1 MKINRE
7 DIHKENERL
16 RARVQAL
23 EGELERLKKSQS
35 NSDSYFRDRFYSIN
49 ESVND
54 VVYRFNIVSQRFE
67 YISPQVIDMIGY
79 TPEEFNKSPFLFR
92 HIIHPDCIS
101 QFFQFWRGIRFGK
114 IEDHFEMKIIR
125 SDDEVRWIE
134 QRNFPL
140 YDKNEEIIS
149 IEAVITDITARKAT
163 ELALIESEAQK
174 KAILNNLPHLAW
186 MKNCDG
192 VYLLVNEAF
201 AAHSGKTVEEII
213 GRTDYDVYEEET
225 AREYRESD
233 KHVILNKE
241 QLFVEENDGETN
253 WEILKA
259 PIFNVNGEII
269 GLTGVALNV
278 TDQKRKEGEIQ
289 TFGETLAIQ
298 NIKLKHIN
306 EELQKAKEKAEIA
319 DQLKTAFLAN
329 MSHEIRTPMN
339 AILGFSTLLRDRRL
353 TEEKQKEFINL
364 INTNSRQLLK
374 IISDIIDISKI
385 ESDQITVFNKN
396 FNINKIL
403 NVLKLNFEN
412 TIGAEGKDIQLKVA
426 VSLQDERAQIF
437 TDKVRLEQIL
447 TNLLSNAVKFT
458 DKGKIELGYTINTA
472 QKEIIFFV
480 TDTGIGMSKDESR
493 IIFDRFRQVSNSYSK
508 LYGGTGLG
516 LSISKGLAKRLG
528 GNISVESIEGKGSTF
543 YLSLPYRAGEAV
555 KPKKIEYTSEYV
567 WTGKKI
573 LIAED
578 EVANYTLLQ
587 SIISPT
593 KAKVFWVK
601 NGQEAIDMV
610 VSDPEIDLVIMDIKM
625 PILNGLEATLE
636 IRRRGID
643 IPIIAQT
650 AFAMQQDEINCLNAG
665 CDDYLAK
672 PLQVVEILKKINK
685 YMVNQEE
692 TQSSLGQHISEK
704 DR

>member
-1 MKINRE
+1 MITSRE
-7 DIHKENERL
+7 NMFKENERL

-23 EGELERLKKSQS
+23 ENEIELLKKSQPL
-35 NSDSYFRDRFYSIN
+35 NDNYFRDRFYSIN

-54 VVYRFNIVSQRFE
+54 VVYRFNIANRNYE
-67 YISPQVIDMIGY
+67 YISPQVTDMFGY
-79 TPEEFNKSPFLFR
+79 TPEEFYNNPFLIR
-92 HIIHPDCIS
+92 RIIHPDSIS
-101 QFFQFWRGIRFGK
+101 QFFLYWRNILSGK
-114 IEDHFEMKIIR
+114 VLDLFELKIIR
-125 SDDEVRWIE
+125 SDDEVRWVE

-140 YDKNEEIIS
+140 YNSNEQIIS
-149 IEAVITDITARKAT
+149 IEAVISDITSRKTT
-163 ELALIESEAQK
+163 ELALIENEAQK

-192 VYLLVNEAF
+192 VYLSVNEAF
-201 AAHSGKTVEEII
+201 AAQCGRAVEEII
-213 GRTDYDVYEEET
+213 GRTDYDIYDEET
-225 AREYRESD
+225 AKAYRDSD
-233 KHVILNKE
+233 KHVLLSKE
-241 QLFVEENDGETN
+241 QLFIEENDEESS

-259 PIFNVNGEII
+259 PIFNAKGEII
-269 GLTGVALNV
+269 GLTGIALNV
-278 TDQKRKEGEIQ
+278 TEHKRKEDEIK
-289 TFGETLAIQ
+289 TFSETLAIQ
-298 NIKLKHIN
+298 NMKLKHIN
-306 EELQKAKEKAEIA
+306 DELQQAKDRAEIA

-339 AILGFSTLLRDRRL
+339 AILGFSTLLRDRKL

-396 FNINKIL
+396 FNINKVL

-412 TIGAEGKDIQLKVA
+412 TICAEDKDIHLNLA
-426 VSLQDERAQIF
+426 VSLPDEKAQIF

-458 DKGKIELGYTINTA
+458 EKGKIEIGYTINHV

-480 TDTGIGMSKDESR
+480 TDTGIGMSKDESN

-528 GNISVESIEGKGSTF
+528 GNISVESEEGKGSTF
-543 YLSLPYRAGEAV
+543 YLSLPYRAGEPI
-555 KPKKIEYTSEYV
+555 KPKKIEYTSEYI
-567 WTGKKI
+567 WTGKTI

-593 KAKVFWVK
+593 KAKVIWVK
-601 NGQEAIDMV
+601 NGQEAIDEV
-610 VSDPEIDLVIMDIKM
+610 LTNPDIDLVIMDIKM
-625 PILNGLEATLE
+625 PVLNGLEATLE
-636 IRRRGID
+636 IRKRKID

-650 AFAMQQDEINCLNAG
+650 AFAMQQDEVNCLNAG
-665 CDDYLAK
+665 CNDYLAK
-672 PLQVVEILKKINK
+672 PLQVVAILNKINK
-685 YMVNQEE
+685 YLIKPEGTKKTVK
-692 TQSSLGQHISEK
+692 QHLSEQDK
-704 DR
+704 